1 MAFNDCTSLQN
12 IYVADGSL
20 YFKSVD
26 GVLFDK
32 NGANLRYYPE
42 GRTAES
48 YRIPEGTIRV
58 GGNAFAGNLF
68 LKSVS
73 YPTTL
78 ERIGTKAF
86 FGCENLKDYY
96 FNGMTAPLLET
107 TVSLTGA
114 YANVALYANFVGLWG
129 TTTTGGFVYNDWG
142 LNLYYP
148 QGAVGYTAY
157 VWDKY
162 FNTEKGS
169 VNIMDES
176 YFTPTDLTV
185 TETGVRNAL
194 LTWTAAKQSNAEDI
208 VYKVERSVAAH
219 FQDDTQDTWTFEGFE
234 TLAEGLTA
242 CTYTDTTT
250 LPFGRSYAYRV
261 TAYSLTGETG
271 PAAIGYLYID
281 ADPNNADEMAV
292 LELIKKIEALKPIEN
307 LTNEDEAYLRQL
319 LAEYNALTDAQK
331 ELVYNYATL
340 LAALEKAGHN
350 PELKNAKPATCTED
364 GYTGDEVCKV
374 CGEVITKGQVI
385 PATGH
390 KTQLVGAKAA
400 TCTED
405 GYTGDEVCTV
415 CGETVKKGEVIPALG
430 HKTQLVGAKAATCT
444 QDGYTGDEVCT
455 VCNETVKK
463 GEVIP
468 ATGHKTQ
475 LVGAKTATCTE
486 DGYTGDEVCTVCNVT
501 VKKGEVIP
509 ATGHDTQLVGAKA
522 ATCTEDGC
530 TGDQV
535 CTVCGET
542 VKKGEV
548 IPALGHKTQLVGA
561 KEATCTED
569 GYTGDEVC
577 TVCQETVKKGETV
590 QATGHHYKD
599 GKCTDCG
606 EADPNYKPAV
616 KTGDDSNTT
625 LWVMLLT
632 VSALLAAAVV
642 VLPRRKHTR

>member
-1 MAFNDCTSLQN
+1 M
-12 IYVADGSL
+12 
-20 YFKSVD
+20 
-26 GVLFDK
+26 
-32 NGANLRYYPE
+32 
-42 GRTAES
+42 
-48 YRIPEGTIRV
+48 
-58 GGNAFAGNLF
+58 
-68 LKSVS
+68 
-73 YPTTL
+73 
-78 ERIGTKAF
+78 
-86 FGCENLKDYY
+86 
-96 FNGMTAPLLET
+96 
-107 TVSLTGA
+107 
-114 YANVALYANFVGLWG
+114 
-129 TTTTGGFVYNDWG
+129 YNDWG

-162 FNTEKGS
+162 FNTENGS
-169 VNIMDES
+169 VNVMDAS

-208 VYKVERSVAAH
+208 VYKVERSVAVH
-219 FQDDTQDTWTFEGFE
+219 IQDDTQDTWLFDGFE
-234 TLAEGLTA
+234 TLAENLTA
-242 CTYTDTTT
+242 CTYTDTTA
-250 LPFGRSYAYRV
+250 LHFGMTYAYRV
-261 TAYSLTGETG
+261 TAYSLSGQTG

-307 LTNEDEAYLRQL
+307 LTKEDEAYLRQL

-331 ELVYNYATL
+331 ELVYNYGTL
-340 LAALEKAGHN
+340 LAALELVGHN

-390 KTQLVGAKAA
+390 DTQLVGAKPA
-400 TCTED
+400 TCTEN
-405 GYTGDEVCTV
+405 GYTGDEVCKI
-415 CGETVKKGEVIPALG
+415 CG
-430 HKTQLVGAKAATCT
+430 
-444 QDGYTGDEVCT
+444 
-455 VCNETVKK
+455 
-463 GEVIP
+463 
-468 ATGHKTQ
+468 
-475 LVGAKTATCTE
+475 
-486 DGYTGDEVCTVCNVT
+486 VT

-509 ATGHDTQLVGAKA
+509 ATGHDTQLVGAKP
-522 ATCTEDGC
+522 ATCTENGY
-530 TGDQV
+530 TGDEV
-535 CTVCGET
+535 CKICGVT

-548 IPALGHKTQLVGA
+548 IPATGHDTELVGA
-561 KEATCTED
+561 KPATCTED

-577 TVCQETVKKGETV
+577 KTCGVTVKKGEVIPATGHDTEIVGAKPATCTQDGYTGDEVCKTCGETVKKGEVIKATGHDTEIVGAKDATCTEDGYTGDVVCKTCGETV
-590 QATGHHYKD
+590 TKGEVVKATGHHYKD

-606 EADPNYKPAV
+606 EKDPNYQPAQPGV
-616 KTGDDSNTT
+616 KTGDASSVT